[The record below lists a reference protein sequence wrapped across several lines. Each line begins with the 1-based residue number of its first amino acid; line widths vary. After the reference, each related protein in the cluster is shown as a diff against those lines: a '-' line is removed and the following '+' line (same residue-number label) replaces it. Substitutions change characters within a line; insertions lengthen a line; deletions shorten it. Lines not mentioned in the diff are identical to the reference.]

1 MGGRYPSERRPA
13 LQTMPLVDFEG
24 VAQRCRCAGD
34 TPAAQFGCLD
44 CGAPCCS
51 ACAVPLESVAYC
63 RRCATELLG
72 ATAMPK
78 SGSFELY

>member
-1 MGGRYPSERRPA
+1 MVGRPRAERRPA
-13 LQTMPLVDFEG
+13 LPTASVADVEG
-24 VAQRCRCAGD
+24 VAHLCRCAGD

-44 CGAPCCS
+44 CGAPCCP

-72 ATAMPK
+72 ATAMPR

>member
-1 MGGRYPSERRPA
+1 MVGRSPSEQRPA
-13 LQTMPLVDFEG
+13 FQTAPLADGEG
-24 VAQRCRCAGD
+24 VAPRCRCAGD

-51 ACAVPLESVAYC
+51 ACAVALESVAYC

>member
-1 MGGRYPSERRPA
+1 MVARSPSERRPA
-13 LQTMPLVDFEG
+13 FQTSPLADVEG
-24 VAQRCRCAGD
+24 VARHCRCAGD
-34 TPAAQFGCLD
+34 PPAAQFGCLD

-51 ACAVPLESVAYC
+51 TCAVPLESVAYC